1 MNEARSLLRQEAHG
15 VLATISLDLPGYPF
29 GSLTPYSL
37 DQQGNPIILV
47 SDIAQHTKNIQADS
61 RVSLTVVENGDQ
73 NSGRLTFV
81 ADATRVEDD
90 LVAESY
96 FKHYPSARHYGEAH
110 SFGFYRLELKRA
122 RYIAGF
128 GKIFWVEPD
137 EFLQTNPFWGEA
149 EKRVVD
155 HMNADHANALV
166 KYCTKYKE
174 LSIADEDQLSMT
186 GIDAEGFDL
195 LLNKMKLRFEFEEE
209 ISTSDEARAVLVAM
223 AA

>member
-37 DQQGNPIILV
+37 DERCNPIILV
-47 SDIAQHTKNIQADS
+47 SDIAQHTKNIKADS
-61 RVSLTVVENGDQ
+61 RISLTVVEDGDQ
-73 NSGRLTFV
+73 NSGRLTYV
-81 ADATRVEDD
+81 ADAIRVEDD
-90 LVAESY
+90 LVADGY
-96 FKHYPSARHYGEAH
+96 FRNYPAARQYGQAH

-155 HMNADHANALV
+155 HMNADHADALV

-174 LSIADEDQLSMT
+174 LSITEEDQLAMT

-195 LLNKMKLRFEFEEE
+195 LLNKTKLRFEFKEV
-209 ISTSDEARAVLVAM
+209 ISTSDEARSVLVAM